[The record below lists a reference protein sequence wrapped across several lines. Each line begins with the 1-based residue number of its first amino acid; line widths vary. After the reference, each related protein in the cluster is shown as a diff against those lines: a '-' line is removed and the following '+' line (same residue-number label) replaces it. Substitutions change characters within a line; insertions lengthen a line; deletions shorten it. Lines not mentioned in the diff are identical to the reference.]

1 MRSLSRFHN
10 LKFQEYPELIMQPNI
25 LFYFH
30 SALAELFCRVAWKVL
45 LSNSKYEINKTS
57 ILGAIENVKIYAHIV
72 YVLCHSCHT
81 PSGANSASR
90 GQRGLHFNHPGLC
103 VCIDVYHF
111 HCTRLPL
118 PTPYLHLPFMHCHAL
133 LRPWTSARIACST
146 ITKFSQHVFAA
157 GFIFF
162 VYFMQQNAEARVMPK
177 SS

>member
-118 PTPYLHLPFMHCHAL
+118 PPPCRALAFHAL
-133 LRPWTSARIACST
+133 PRPAPPLHFRSHCV
-146 ITKFSQHVFAA
+146 QHNNKVFAA
-157 GFIFF
+157 RFCCRFHFF
-162 VYFMQQNAEARVMPK
+162 CLLYATKCQGKNNAK
-177 SS
+177 I